1 MSPTELRSLIGL
13 FTNMFII
20 GLCFGLAFPAIA
32 IRLELAGEAP
42 IVIGAVAAMASV
54 AILLVAD
61 KVPAFQQRFGMLPTF
76 IGALVASS
84 SIYLMMTQA
93 ESLIAWFVLVFAV
106 GAVNTVPWIMG
117 EAWLN
122 AVVERERRGRFMA
135 IYAGVWGL
143 GMAVG
148 PQLMVLLGPEG
159 DGPFWVA
166 GLAYSFAA
174 LCIFIFRRGAPDL
187 NEAPGGETPQKPI
200 GAFSMIR
207 LMPVVVIYSLAGGL
221 AENIIYA
228 MTPVYSL
235 EMGFGAAFAA
245 NMITAFA
252 VGGIVLQYAVGWASD
267 RFSPRPVMA
276 ILLLLGGVVAAL
288 LPVVGSNLILAL
300 LLCFLFG
307 GMAMS
312 IYTLAITQIGH
323 GIARRHLPA
332 AHSLMVIAFTA
343 GGLIGPWGAGA
354 AVQFVSAP
362 SMFYLIAILFAVCF
376 LLSLAPFGKQP
387 VSAELAESGGQ

>member
-1 MSPTELRSLIGL
+1 MSHTELRSLTGL
-13 FTNMFII
+13 FTTMFIM
-20 GLCFGLAFPAIA
+20 GLSFGLAFPAIA
-32 IRLELAGEAP
+32 IRLEIAGEAP
-42 IVIGAVAAMASV
+42 IMIGAVAAMASV

-61 KVPAFQQRFGMLPTF
+61 KVPAFQQRFGLLPVF
-76 IGALVASS
+76 IGALIASS
-84 SIYLMMTQA
+84 LIYLSMTQA
-93 ESLIAWFVLVFAV
+93 EGLIAWFVLIFAV

-122 AVVERERRGRFMA
+122 AVVKAGHRGRFMA
-135 IYAGVWGL
+135 IYAGIWGL
-143 GMAVG
+143 GMALG

-166 GLAYSFAA
+166 GMAYGLAAIF
-174 LCIFIFRRGAPDL
+174 IFIFRRGAPDL
-187 NEAPGGETPQKPI
+187 NEEQKSDAPKKAV
-200 GAFSMIR
+200 GAFAMIK

-252 VGGIVLQYAVGWASD
+252 FGGIVLQYAVGWASD

-276 ILLLLGGVVAAL
+276 ILLLVGGGMAAL
-288 LPVVGSNLILAL
+288 LPMVGSNLVLAL

-312 IYTLAITQIGH
+312 IYTLTITLIGH

-332 AHSLMVIAFTA
+332 AHSLMVIAYTA
-343 GGLIGPWGAGA
+343 GGLVGPWSAGA
-354 AVQFVSAP
+354 VVQFISAP
-362 SMFYLIAILFAVCF
+362 SMFYLIAILFGACF

-387 VSAELAESGGQ
+387 VAAELAESSG